1 MSSKKFNT
9 NTPSEKFFVGF
20 VYIFIGLFA
29 LLCFIPFYL
38 IYVDSFAN
46 ESVLAKGLTFIP
58 KNFSLDAYKFLFSS
72 DQIYRSFGISVF
84 ITVVGTTLSVLITSM
99 YAYVAS
105 HKKIK
110 YKNFLSFYIYFTML
124 FTPGLVGYYLLVT
137 RWLHMKNSIWALII
151 PGLFSVWN
159 AFLFSSF
166 FRMLPYELY
175 EAAEI
180 DGANDIFI
188 FFRIICPVSK
198 PIIATVVLFNAL
210 GYWND
215 WFNALLFVDNSR
227 MHPLQML
234 IRTIIGNASAASTIP
249 IPPGTAIPTYGV
261 QLATICVT
269 IGPIIMLYPFLQKY
283 FVKGITIGA
292 VKG

>member
-1 MSSKKFNT
+1 MHSNRYNT
-9 NTPSEKFFVGF
+9 VSERIFVGF
-20 VYIFIGLFA
+20 IYVFIAIFA
-29 LLCFIPFYL
+29 LFCFIPFYL
-38 IYVDSFAN
+38 IYVNSVAD
-46 ESVLAKGLTFIP
+46 ESILARGLTFIP
-58 KNFSLDAYKFLFSS
+58 KIFSLEAYKFLFSS
-72 DQIYRSFGISVF
+72 DQIYRSFGISIF
-84 ITVVGTTLSVLITSM
+84 ITVVGTALSVVITAM

-110 YKNFLSFYIYFTML
+110 YGNFLSFYIYFTML
-124 FTPGLVGYYLLVT
+124 FTPGLVGYYLLIT
-137 RWLHMKNSIWALII
+137 RWMNLKNSIWSLII

-166 FRMLPYELY
+166 FKMLPYELY

-188 FFRIICPVSK
+188 FFKIIWPVSK
-198 PIIATVVLFNAL
+198 PILATVTLFNAL
-210 GYWND
+210 AYWND
-215 WFNALLFVDNSR
+215 WFNALLFIDDSR

-249 IPPGTAIPTYGV
+249 IPAGVSIPTFGT
-261 QLATICVT
+261 QLATVCVT
-269 IGPIIMLYPFLQKY
+269 IGPIVLLYPFLQKY